1 MKKVNNLFNHIGN
14 VQIECE
20 KLGDALRKKYAEYED
35 SLALLDPES
44 DDGQALIEDMN
55 QIRATI
61 NNLDLAMRA
70 MSTACYYAEDAQ
82 WSIKK
87 LNKEWEA

>member
-1 MKKVNNLFNHIGN
+1 MKKVNDLFDHIGN
-14 VQIECE
+14 VQTECE

-35 SLALLDPES
+35 LLALLDPES
-44 DDGQALIEDMN
+44 EDGQILIEDMN

-61 NNLDLAMRA
+61 DNLDLAMR
-70 MSTACYYAEDAQ
+70 SLNTACYYTEDAQ